1 MMADEQLEQQQQAAF
16 QYSVKIERSAKGARW
31 TVHCYSNDRQIA
43 LNEAVQMYDEVGRKL
58 EEQGLGVV
66 PVEKAGKGE

>member
-1 MMADEQLEQQQQAAF
+1 MMADQQQEQQQAAF

-31 TVHCYSNDRQIA
+31 TVHCYSNDRQVA

-58 EEQGLGVV
+58 EEQGLGVA